1 MNLYSVSQA
10 LNDTHNMK
18 LDIFRQEDL
27 EELVSLPLFLNKV
40 PAGFPSPAEDY
51 IEQKLNVQELL
62 VKRPAS
68 TFFIRV
74 SGYSMLDAGIHD
86 GDILVVD
93 RSLKASNQKI
103 IVAIL
108 DGELTIKRFEQSE
121 NTIYLHPENSEYQSI
136 TVTPD
141 MDFEVWGVVT
151 NVIHAV

>member
-1 MNLYSVSQA
+1 
-10 LNDTHNMK
+10 MK

-27 EELVSLPLFLNKV
+27 EELIPLPLFLNKV

-93 RSLKASNQKI
+93 RSLKASTHKI

-108 DGELTIKRFEQSE
+108 DG
-121 NTIYLHPENSEYQSI
+121 
-136 TVTPD
+136 
-141 MDFEVWGVVT
+141 
-151 NVIHAV
+151 

>member
-1 MNLYSVSQA
+1 
-10 LNDTHNMK
+10 MK

-27 EELVSLPLFLNKV
+27 EELIPLPLFLNKV

-93 RSLKASNQKI
+93 RSLKASTHKI

-121 NTIYLHPENSEYQSI
+121 NTIYLHPENKAYQTI

>member
-1 MNLYSVSQA
+1 MNSYSVSQA
-10 LNDTHNMK
+10 LNDTPQMK

-27 EELVSLPLFLNKV
+27 EELIPLPLFLNKV

-93 RSLKASNQKI
+93 RSLKASTHKI

-121 NTIYLHPENSEYQSI
+121 NTIYLHPENKAYQTI

>member
-1 MNLYSVSQA
+1 MNSYSVSQA
-10 LNDTHNMK
+10 LNDTHKMK

-27 EELVSLPLFLNKV
+27 EELIPLPLFLNKV

-93 RSLKASNQKI
+93 RSLKASTHKI

-108 DGELTIKRFEQSE
+108 DGELTIKRFEQAE
-121 NTIYLHPENSEYQSI
+121 NTIYLHPENKEYQTI

-141 MDFEVWGVVT
+141 IDFEVWGVVT